1 MNPIIVHLEFT
12 ALREFV
18 GCRAEKQMGAQRISL
33 VEVTEL
39 RQGENEFAIDNR
51 TEDLREKKNCTEV
64 WRSAQY

>member
-18 GCRAEKQMGAQRISL
+18 GCRTEKQMGAQRISL

-39 RQGENEFAIDNR
+39 R
-51 TEDLREKKNCTEV
+51 LRVKM
-64 WRSAQY
+64 SLP

>member
-12 ALREFV
+12 ALREFL

-39 RQGENEFAIDNR
+39 R
-51 TEDLREKKNCTEV
+51 LRVKM
-64 WRSAQY
+64 SLP